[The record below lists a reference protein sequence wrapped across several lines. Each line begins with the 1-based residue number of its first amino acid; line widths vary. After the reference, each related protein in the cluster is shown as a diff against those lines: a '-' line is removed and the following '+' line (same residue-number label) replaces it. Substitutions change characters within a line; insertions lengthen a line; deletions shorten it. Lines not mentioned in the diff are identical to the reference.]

1 MEGLRGE
8 ERGIQGSGGETEG
21 KKPLGR
27 IRIKLKWK
35 FRKWDMRARTE
46 LIWLRIGTGGGLL

>member
-8 ERGIQGSGGETEG
+8 ERGIQDSGGETEG
-21 KKPLGR
+21 KKPNGR
-27 IRIKLKWK
+27 IRIIIKWK
-35 FRKWDMRARTE
+35 FRKWDEWTRTE

>member
-1 MEGLRGE
+1 V
-8 ERGIQGSGGETEG
+8 ERGIQGFGGETEG

-27 IRIKLKWK
+27 LRIITKWE

-46 LIWLRIGTGGGLL
+46 LFWLWIGTGGELL